1 MHVLNIFVFVCYLLI
16 CITLSQKNSILTTN
30 LDTDAS
36 RFIARVNYFFYGG
49 GIVQLQNIRGYIN
62 KNIRISREKENEIG
76 SFVIKNNF
84 IPLYS

>member
-36 RFIARVNYFFYGG
+36 RFIARVNYFFYGR